1 MARGRGLA
9 VMETLNAISSWIKSN
24 PIIALVGTLAAALA
38 AVSSLIGSI
47 GNVVP
52 ATLKVLDL
60 PDCISY
66 ADIYHSA
73 HSYFKMDAQGVW
85 REYPPEGGT
94 ARYEFKEVH
103 RTRDYI
109 DLLNLT
115 ERPGIPE
122 WRTMLVRLPA
132 CGGKSEMSLGI
143 PERWTNL
150 FQVWRE

>member
-1 MARGRGLA
+1 M
-9 VMETLNAISSWIKSN
+9 
-24 PIIALVGTLAAALA
+24 
-38 AVSSLIGSI
+38 IGSI
-47 GNVVP
+47 GNVVFRQR
-52 ATLKVLDL
+52 LKVLDL

-94 ARYEFKEVH
+94 ARYEFKEGTPYPGLY
-103 RTRDYI
+103 RPAQSDRATRH
-109 DLLNLT
+109 
-115 ERPGIPE
+115 PE